1 MDKRRR
7 PTGRGEAV
15 EKDNRLKCSF
25 CGKNQDQ
32 VKKLIAGPGVYIC
45 DECVGLCDEILDETV
60 EVVGSSSTVTAL
72 DLHSAGPKRHQLP
85 HPLKTVPE
93 VVIVSATKSLE
104 TLIGAYE
111 EGGKTA
117 EAEPLYRALLV
128 LEEHNLNALD
138 VKLLPLLEQLYK
150 IYNKEDLY
158 GNCVYILEW
167 MLSILDETKTTEL
180 DKTELLIKLTKMH
193 IRMRE
198 PKKAEETLDRLRGP

>member
-1 MDKRRR
+1 
-7 PTGRGEAV
+7 V

-32 VKKLIAGPGVYIC
+32 VQKLVAGPGVYIC
-45 DECVGLCDEILDETV
+45 DECVGLCDEIMDETV
-60 EVVGSSSTVTAL
+60 EVVGSSSKVTAL
-72 DLHSAGPKRHQLP
+72 DLHSGGPKRHKLP

-104 TLIGAYE
+104 TLIEAYE

-117 EAEPLYRALLV
+117 EAEPLYRALL
-128 LEEHNLNALD
+128 LIEEHNRNALD

-167 MLSILDETKTTEL
+167 MLSILGETKTTEL
-180 DKTELLIKLTKMH
+180 NETELRVKLAKMH
-193 IRMRE
+193 IRMKE
-198 PKKAEETLDRLRGP
+198 PKKAEETLDRLNGP